1 MDMITEFDKNILKK
15 WALNYFPQKQR
26 ENSYMSVEDIW
37 YMWEND
43 TADIDNARFTNGVSR
58 GVFIFDDSD
67 YVVKFSLTEDYTSFI
82 SEQELYK
89 EAKMCGVEKFFAP
102 ITYLCT
108 IGGFKFY
115 TQKKV
120 KSGTRMDTDGESLSE
135 ASISLLNGC
144 NDTSFCQN
152 DLFDDFYENYEE
164 EELYKLIDFINDYD
178 INDIHYKNVGFLNN
192 LPVIIDYA
200 GY

>member
-26 ENSYMSVEDIW
+26 ENDYMSVEDIW

-43 TADIDNARFTNGVSR
+43 AADIENARFTNGVSR

-67 YVVKFSLTEDYTSFI
+67 YVVKFSLTEEYDSFI
-82 SEQELYK
+82 NEQELYI
-89 EAKMCGVEKFFAP
+89 EAEKYGVEKFFAP

-108 IGGFKFY
+108 IGEFRFY
-115 TQKKV
+115 IQKKV
-120 KSGTRMDTDGESLSE
+120 KSGTRMDTDGENLSE

-178 INDIHYKNVGFLNN
+178 INDIHYRNVGFLNN

>member
-43 TADIDNARFTNGVSR
+43 TADIENARFTNGVSR

-82 SEQELYK
+82 SEQELYI

-115 TQKKV
+115 IQKKV

-135 ASISLLNGC
+135 ASISLLNCC

-178 INDIHYKNVGFLNN
+178 INDIYYKNVGFLNN

>member
-1 MDMITEFDKNILKK
+1 MDMITEFDKSILEK
-15 WALNYFPQKQR
+15 WALNYFPQQQR

-43 TADIDNARFTNGVSR
+43 TADIENARFTNGVSR

-82 SEQELYK
+82 SEQELYN
-89 EAKMCGVEKFFAP
+89 EAKICGVEKFFAP

-108 IGGFKFY
+108 IGGFEFY
-115 TQKKV
+115 IQKKV
-120 KSGTRMDTDGESLSE
+120 KRGTRMDTDGENLSE
-135 ASISLLNGC
+135 ASISLLNCC

-164 EELYKLIDFINDYD
+164 EEVYKLIKFINDYD
-178 INDIHYKNVGFLNN
+178 VNDIHYKNVGFLNN

>member
-15 WALNYFPQKQR
+15 WAINYFPQKQR

-89 EAKMCGVEKFFAP
+89 EAKMCGIEKFFVLF
-102 ITYLCT
+102 TYLCT
-108 IGGFKFY
+108 IGGLKFY
-115 TQKKV
+115 IQKKV
-120 KSGTRMDTDGESLSE
+120 KSGICMDTDGESLLE
-135 ASISLLNGC
+135 DFISL
-144 NDTSFCQN
+144 
-152 DLFDDFYENYEE
+152 
-164 EELYKLIDFINDYD
+164 
-178 INDIHYKNVGFLNN
+178 
-192 LPVIIDYA
+192 
-200 GY
+200 

>member
-15 WALNYFPQKQR
+15 WALNYFPQQQR

-43 TADIDNARFTNGVSR
+43 AADIDNVRFTNGVSR

-82 SEQELYK
+82 NEQELYL
-89 EAKMCGVEKFFAP
+89 EAKMYGVEKFFAP

-108 IGGFKFY
+108 IGGFEFY
-115 TQKKV
+115 AQKKV
-120 KSGTRMDTDGESLSE
+120 KSGTRMDTDGENLSE

-152 DLFDDFYENYEE
+152 DLFDDFYDCYEE
-164 EELYKLIDFINDYD
+164 KELCKLIDFINDYN

-192 LPVIIDYA
+192 LPIIIDYA

>member
-1 MDMITEFDKNILKK
+1 MDMITEFDKSILEK
-15 WALNYFPQKQR
+15 WALNYFPQQQR

-43 TADIDNARFTNGVSR
+43 TADIENARFTNGVSR

-67 YVVKFSLTEDYTSFI
+67 YVVKFSLTEEYDSFI
-82 SEQELYK
+82 NEQELYI
-89 EAKMCGVEKFFAP
+89 EAEMYGVEKFFAP

-108 IGGFKFY
+108 IGGFRFY
-115 TQKKV
+115 IQKKV
-120 KSGTRMDTDGESLSE
+120 KSGTRMDTDGENLSE
-135 ASISLLNGC
+135 ASISLLNCC

-164 EELYKLIDFINDYD
+164 EELYKLINFINDYD